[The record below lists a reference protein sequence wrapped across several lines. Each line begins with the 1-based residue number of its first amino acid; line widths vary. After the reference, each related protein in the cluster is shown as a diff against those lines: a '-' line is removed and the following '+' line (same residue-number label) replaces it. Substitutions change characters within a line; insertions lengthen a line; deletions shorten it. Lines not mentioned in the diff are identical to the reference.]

1 MLQLNFNFL
10 LKISQL
16 RALPKLEFL
25 KKLLFTIF
33 IVCCSVVTHAQVI
46 IGTWNLQNLGNK
58 KSEKSLEVMVEVI
71 NGFDIVAIQEVLT
84 SESGAQVIA
93 KMVNMLNRKGA
104 KWDYC
109 ISEPTTSDNV
119 QERERYAFIWKKHK
133 VKLINKPFLLQK
145 LEVEIVRE
153 PYIGTFSADGK
164 TFSLVNFHAVPKKKQ
179 PEQEIKYL
187 NSVVS
192 MYPNLQLIFLGDF
205 NCPQSN
211 MVFNTLK
218 NAQYQPA
225 LTNQKTTLR
234 QECMQNDCLASEY
247 DNIFYPQK
255 VFKKRS
261 AGVIPFYQYHYKS
274 DMLAARKLSDHLPV
288 YLEIE

>member
-1 MLQLNFNFL
+1 MKKIL
-10 LKISQL
+10 LSIL
-16 RALPKLEFL
+16 
-25 KKLLFTIF
+25 
-33 IVCCSVVTHAQVI
+33 IVCCSIVTYANVI
-46 IGTWNLQNLGNK
+46 IGSWNLQNLGNK
-58 KSEKSLEVMVEVI
+58 KSEESLQVMVEVI

-93 KMVNMLNRKGA
+93 KMVNMLNQKGA

-133 VKLINKPFLLQK
+133 VKLLKKPFLVQQ
-145 LEVEIVRE
+145 LETEIVRE
-153 PYIGTFSADGK
+153 PYIGTFSVEGK

-211 MVFNTLK
+211 TVFNTLK

-234 QECMQNDCLASEY
+234 QECIQNDCLASEY

-261 AGVIPFYQYHYKS
+261 SGVIPFYQYHYKS